1 MKKITDER
9 LILRNL
15 QHIRIVYI
23 VQTLGI
29 LVILGYELFQGGLDG
44 MRENP
49 VWLVFMIS
57 IIIYTYLTMS
67 TSVDHEKQIKSP
79 KKSLMIGLLVVLVI
93 AITLG
98 FFTSITPGF
107 NWGNGALISS
117 IIIFCGAIPVYYIYR
132 LRLKKL
138 DDIEE

>member
-9 LILRNL
+9 LVLRNL

-49 VWLVFMIS
+49 VWLVFMITT
-57 IIIYTYLTMS
+57 IVYAYLTMS
-67 TSVDHEKQIKSP
+67 TSVDHEKQIKNP
-79 KKSLMIGLLVVLVI
+79 RKSLMGGLLVVLVV

-98 FFTSITPGF
+98 FFTSITPGYT
-107 NWGNGALISS
+107 WGIAALVAS
-117 IIIFCGAIPVYYIYR
+117 IIIFCGALPVYYIYR

-138 DDIEE
+138 DDFEE

>member
-1 MKKITDER
+1 MKKMTDER

-57 IIIYTYLTMS
+57 TIVYTYLTMS
-67 TSVDHEKQIKSP
+67 TSIDHEKEIKNP
-79 KKSLMIGLLVVLVI
+79 RKSLMIGILVVLVV

-98 FFTSITPGF
+98 ILTSITPGY
-107 NWGNGALISS
+107 NWGSGALVASV
-117 IIIFCGAIPVYYIYR
+117 IIFCGAIPVFYTYR

>member
-9 LILRNL
+9 LIIRNL

-57 IIIYTYLTMS
+57 TIVYTYLTMS

-79 KKSLMIGLLVVLVI
+79 KKSLIIGLLVVLFV
-93 AITLG
+93 AITVGIL
-98 FFTSITPGF
+98 TSLTPGY
-107 NWGNGALISS
+107 NWGSGALVAAVF
-117 IIIFCGAIPVYYIYR
+117 IFCGAIPSYYIYR
-132 LRLKKL
+132 LRLKKQ